1 MKIYRKEK
9 LPDGQRVVYLFGVR
23 IFSYKLKKDQE
34 AELKKEQETAKLSIQ
49 GQNNV
54 IELANPNNPGLT
66 IQIYGD
72 NNTVRVH
79 TKDVFNAHICIGMD
93 IYSIHGCTVE
103 IGKDTTSCGIFVR
116 ILENNSTLTI
126 GEDCQLSSDIAI
138 YVSDTHSIIN
148 KEGQLINIG
157 RFVEIGDHV
166 WVGYD
171 CKILKNTRIPS
182 NCIVGMGAIVTAQFS
197 EQNCVLA
204 GNPARIVKRDV
215 NWERRYP
222 QMWLDAHAEKT
233 AP

>member
-1 MKIYRKEK
+1 MKIYHKEK
-9 LPDGQRVVYLFGVR
+9 RPDGQRVIRLFGVR
-23 IFSYKLKKDQE
+23 VFAYRPKK
-34 AELKKEQETAKLSIQ
+34 KPETAKLEIQ
-49 GQNNV
+49 GQHNV
-54 IELANPNNPGLT
+54 IELANPHNPGLK
-66 IQIYGD
+66 IEIFGD
-72 NNTVRVH
+72 NNTVRIH
-79 TKDVFNAHICIGMD
+79 TEDIFNAHICIGTAL
-93 IYSIHGCTVE
+93 YSIHGCTVE
-103 IGKDTTSCGIFVR
+103 IGKHTTSSGIFVR
-116 ILENNSTLTI
+116 IMENDSTLTI
-126 GEDCQLSSDIAI
+126 GRDCQLSSDIDI
-138 YVSDTHSIIN
+138 YVSDTHCILN

-182 NCIVGMGAIVTAQFS
+182 NCIIGLGAIVTAQFH

-215 NWERRYP
+215 NWDRRYP